1 MQPEA
6 GAYEGDGVGGVSATI
21 RPSPYGPWLP
31 PHLGPVDSPLS
42 PEAPVEEMLGLVP
55 LMFAGSLT
63 GLLVAVGLDADLD
76 DLFYFFRHPWWLA
89 KAVVAVNLVAPL
101 TAMAV
106 VALVPVSPAVR
117 AGILL
122 MAVSPVPPF
131 IPGRRAQGREHRAY
145 AYGLYVALSLLSTVL
160 VPLTVLAL
168 SAFYGRK
175 LDFNPAS
182 VAGHVAMA
190 VLPPLAIGLLVRR
203 VAPVFAHH
211 ARGVISLISGLVL
224 LASVAAVLAR
234 LWPDMIA
241 LFGNGAVAA
250 MAVLAAVT
258 LAAGHMLGGPDPRDR
273 PALALTSASRH
284 PDLALTIAATNTTDP
299 RVTAAILL
307 VMIVGLVLS
316 IPYELWLRRR
326 PARPALA
333 ASSGIDPIPP
343 H

>member
-1 MQPEA
+1 
-6 GAYEGDGVGGVSATI
+6 
-21 RPSPYGPWLP
+21 
-31 PHLGPVDSPLS
+31 
-42 PEAPVEEMLGLVP
+42 MLGLVP

-63 GLLVAVGLDADLD
+63 GLLVAVGLDADLE
-76 DLFYFFRHPWWLA
+76 DLLCLFRRPWWLA
-89 KAVVAVNLVAPL
+89 KAVFAVNVVVPL

-106 VALVPVSPAVR
+106 VALLPVSPVVR

-131 IPGRRAQGREHRAY
+131 IPGRRAQGRANRAY

-160 VPLTVLAL
+160 VPLTVLGL
-168 SAFYGRK
+168 SAFYGRD
-175 LDFNPAS
+175 LDFHPGS

-190 VLPPLAIGLLVRR
+190 VLPPLAVGLLVRR
-203 VAPVFAHH
+203 VAPVFAQHV
-211 ARGVISLISGLVL
+211 RGVISLISGLLL
-224 LASVAAVLAR
+224 LASVAAMLVR

-241 LFGNGAVAA
+241 LVGNGALAA
-250 MAVLAAVT
+250 MAVLAAVA
-258 LAAGHMLGGPDPRDR
+258 LAAGHRLGGPDPRDR

-284 PDLALTIAATNTTDP
+284 PDLALMIAAANTTDL

-326 PARPALA
+326 LARPVLA
-333 ASSGIDPIPP
+333 GSSGIDPIPP
-343 H
+343 L